1 MSMHGARRCGA
12 AFDGLC
18 LVPSMI
24 EFGAHAKARSGGA
37 AGAQRAAAAIA
48 LHALHAS
55 RGAPRRFIALETPN
69 EYRTGCDRACGF
81 SRCCTI
87 IQRDCH
93 APVDRVVK
101 ELGDDLRRALQAD
114 RVALF
119 RGLRRHLC
127 RATATAADRG
137 DLMYA
142 MRAILQPYRDRRG
155 CKRRTRSRRCAARSL
170 NALRCAA
177 VCACRLSL
185 LLRGRLGLQA
195 AM

>member
-1 MSMHGARRCGA
+1 MQKRGVAARWVRR
-12 AFDGLC
+12 
-18 LVPSMI
+18 
-24 EFGAHAKARSGGA
+24 AH
-37 AGAQRAAAAIA
+37 AAAIA
-48 LHALHAS
+48 QHAPHAS
-55 RGAPRRFIALETPN
+55 RGGALEAACGAPRRFIALETPN
-69 EYRTGCDRACGF
+69 EHRTGCDRACGF
-81 SRCCTI
+81 SRSFTI

-93 APVDRVVK
+93 APVDSVVK

-127 RATATAADRG
+127 RATATAAARG

-142 MRAILQPYRDRRG
+142 MRAILQPYRDGRG

-185 LLRGRLGLQA
+185 LLRGR
-195 AM
+195 